1 MIMSTVSRFN
11 YQDIPDLIKT
21 LVVDYQIDVYDF
33 ARYSPTPKDTIQM
46 LNPSEYRQ
54 FLSNVWELYVDFVKN
69 YKTRFPL
76 KDHLWR
82 LFLYEKGLFQIQKT
96 EVVIQGC
103 NCGVRHLTLL
113 PNGMIYACRRFESP
127 IGNIF
132 TQSFQQI
139 FLSDKLDKYRQ
150 VKKLENCKDCELLNY
165 CRGCH
170 AVSYGAYG
178 NYFAKDPQCWKV
190 FN

>member
-46 LNPSEYRQ
+46 LNPNEYRQ

-139 FLSDKLDKYRQ
+139 FLSDKLDKYR
-150 VKKLENCKDCELLNY
+150 
-165 CRGCH
+165 
-170 AVSYGAYG
+170 
-178 NYFAKDPQCWKV
+178 
-190 FN
+190 